1 MWKSPAFPMP
11 KQIGLTEAQK
21 RRTLKYYAQYS
32 QHDMKWGQFVTNEG
46 RPRDMFGY
54 RGKTAT
60 VVEKKLQ
67 KAQEYYRKQL
77 KNEEEYC
84 IRELSIHGFTT
95 IRGDLISNIE
105 LESLPSSP
113 QSSSPTTEDD
123 DDDDEEKKGDSPAN
137 HDSTQTTNSEI
148 PTPKVLFQTRN
159 LKNNPCDKQC
169 KLIKKLLKIIK

>member
-1 MWKSPAFPMP
+1 M
-11 KQIGLTEAQK
+11 
-21 RRTLKYYAQYS
+21 
-32 QHDMKWGQFVTNEG
+32 GQFVVNEG
-46 RPRDMFGY
+46 KPRDVLSY
-54 RGKTAT
+54 WGKNST
-60 VVEKKLQ
+60 VAQIKLM
-67 KAQEYYRKQL
+67 KAHEHYRKQL
-77 KNEEEYC
+77 DTDKKYC
-84 IRELSIHGFTT
+84 IRELLIHGFTT